1 MASSEAVASIK
12 SYLKDIL
19 GSDSSVFSDDIL
31 ESYIRKFSG
40 RVDAVQC
47 ALESLIEEYYSSGSN
62 DPMRRGGPSFV
73 PESLPSSLEFFKLP
87 FFKKVCTLYSM
98 LTKILHC
105 NVLDTVTKRDT
116 IIFIWLILYCTLLN
130 LEHSK
135 PVALLPWFEV
145 SWHLKAKQI
154 SLGLRKSFRE
164 RRHSTED
171 HPRSIQA
178 DKLCQAASLA
188 PRRGVEWGQLRPG
201 SCSCV
206 RCCDHLVFRHKI
218 HSCLHISHHVTWR
231 WCITSSLSLLPF
243 LDWRHLVTGSLVWW
257 LVSVSP
263 LRLWPNWPLYAT
275 CESPEWARSPGG
287 HPGDMAGQEQG
298 GQGGWMPRMGLGTT
312 LTQVMRKIFLIFS
325 SRSSEHSFCSLGGP
339 PKISP
344 RP

>member
-135 PVALLPWFEV
+135 PVTLIWSIMTFESQTNISWFEKV
-145 SWHLKAKQI
+145 IPWETTLHWGPSEVDTSWQAVPGCQLGSEQRCGVRSAETRQLQLCEMLWPF
-154 SLGLRKSFRE
+154 SLQTQNTLL
-164 RRHSTED
+164 ST
-171 HPRSIQA
+171 HQS
-178 DKLCQAASLA
+178 
-188 PRRGVEWGQLRPG
+188 
-201 SCSCV
+201 SCDLEMV
-206 RCCDHLVFRHKI
+206 
-218 HSCLHISHHVTWR
+218 HHF
-231 WCITSSLSLLPF
+231 ITIPSSLSWLAPSS
-243 LDWRHLVTGSLVWW
+243 DWESCLVIG
-257 LVSVSP
+257 VSVATP
-263 LRLWPNWPLYAT
+263 PVTQLTTLCHLRVSWVSQEPRRP
-275 CESPEWARSPGG
+275 PGG
-287 HPGDMAGQEQG
+287 HG
-298 GQGGWMPRMGLGTT
+298 GSGA
-312 LTQVMRKIFLIFS
+312 
-325 SRSSEHSFCSLGGP
+325 GGP
-339 PKISP
+339 GGMDAKDGARHDSDTGDEEDIPDFF
-344 RP
+344 

>member
-73 PESLPSSLEFFKLP
+73 PESLPSSLEFFKVP

-135 PVALLPWFEV
+135 PVTLIWSIMTFESQTNISWFEKV
-145 SWHLKAKQI
+145 IPWETTLHWGPSEVDTSWQAVPGCQLGSEERCGVRSAETRQLQLCEMLWPF
-154 SLGLRKSFRE
+154 SLQTQNTLL
-164 RRHSTED
+164 ST
-171 HPRSIQA
+171 HQS
-178 DKLCQAASLA
+178 
-188 PRRGVEWGQLRPG
+188 
-201 SCSCV
+201 SCDLEMV
-206 RCCDHLVFRHKI
+206 
-218 HSCLHISHHVTWR
+218 HHF
-231 WCITSSLSLLPF
+231 ITIPSSLSWL
-243 LDWRHLVTGSLVWW
+243 TGSLVWW